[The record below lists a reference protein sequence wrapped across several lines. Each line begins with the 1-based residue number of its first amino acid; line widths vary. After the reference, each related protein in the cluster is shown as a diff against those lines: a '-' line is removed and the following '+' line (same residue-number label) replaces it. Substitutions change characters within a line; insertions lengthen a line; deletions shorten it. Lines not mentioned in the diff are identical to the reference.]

1 MLIKIKPE
9 KDGTIS
15 IDGESVGKTCTI
27 FCLAENYYAINDK
40 YQMLYGQK
48 LKAMMVAKIKPQG
61 GGKLHLVYIKEVDK
75 FGYIALS
82 TNYALID
89 RRRQSR
95 LLVLGSMSRLTQ
107 LSTKRILG
115 LNSISSP
122 ILILMVSQSLM
133 KLVMSGYLYLCSHSE
148 PCREG
153 LITFLTLAQSW
164 RLCSFPMEDSYE
176 DDPCS
181 VTYG

>member
-89 RRRQSR
+89 RAKT
-95 LLVLGSMSRLTQ
+95 VPTPGSWFDVSVNTVIHKEYTWAQ
-107 LSTKRILG
+107 FNFKPNTDTHGIAVPDEVS
-115 LNSISSP
+115 NEWISVFMLP
-122 ILILMVSQSLM
+122 Q
-133 KLVMSGYLYLCSHSE
+133 
-148 PCREG
+148 
-153 LITFLTLAQSW
+153 
-164 RLCSFPMEDSYE
+164 
-176 DDPCS
+176 
-181 VTYG
+181 